1 MIPENVI
8 EEIRIKNDIAD
19 VISSYVSLKR
29 SGSNLAGNCPFHNE
43 KTPSFIVFNSKQN
56 FYCFGCGVGGDVVT
70 FIRRI
75 ENLEYVDA
83 LKFLAKRAG
92 VTIPDDDYER
102 GGVRKSRIL
111 ELNRATA
118 RFFHECL
125 KHSPDGLNYL
135 AGRKLSAQTI
145 KRFGLGF
152 APNDW
157 ELYTDAMKRE
167 GYTEEELIA
176 ARLCGKSE
184 KNGRLYPYF
193 RNRVMFPIL
202 DASGAV
208 IAFGGR
214 VMDGSEPKYLN
225 SPDTPAFKKSRNLFA
240 LNYAKDAV
248 NDKEMILCEGY
259 MDVIALHA
267 AGFRN
272 TVATLG
278 TALTQEQARL
288 LKRYV
293 DRVYLCYDSD
303 GAGRKAAERAIG
315 IFAEVEMEVKVIQ
328 LEGAKDPDEFIKRFG
343 ADAFRK
349 VIEGSDSTFDFKLKS
364 VLKKY
369 NLSSPDEKLAAAKE
383 VCEEAARVNS
393 RVERELYVMRASQ
406 ALGIAAEN
414 LMHDVQRAAKRRNA
428 ADQKNYIAQME
439 KLQSGVGDK
448 INPERAANLKAAMAE
463 EAILGILLMYP
474 EKVQYFTRESPPLTD
489 EDFVTSFN
497 RRVFAAL
504 KRTFSEGG
512 NDISLLGSEFDPDE
526 IARIYQFRMRRESFA
541 TNSDET
547 LRDNIKALK
556 SAGISAIS
564 DIEALI
570 RAKRGD
576 GD

>member
-1 MIPENVI
+1 MIPENII
-8 EEIRIKNDIAD
+8 EEIKLKNSITD
-19 VISSYVSLKR
+19 VVSSYVTLKR
-29 SGSNLAGNCPFHNE
+29 AGSNYTGLCPFHNE
-43 KTPSFIVFNSKQN
+43 KTPSFMVSDAKQI
-56 FYCFGCGVGGDVVT
+56 FHCFGCGVGGDTVS

-83 LKFLAKRAG
+83 LKFLAKRSG
-92 VTIPDDDYER
+92 ITIPDDDYER

-125 KHSPDGLNYL
+125 KRSPEGVGYL
-135 AGRKLSAQTI
+135 RGRQLADSTI

-157 ELYTDAMKRE
+157 NTYPDAMKRA

-202 DASGAV
+202 DATGAV

-225 SPDTPAFKKSRNLFA
+225 SPDTPAFKKSRNLYA

-248 NDKEMILCEGY
+248 AEKELILCEGY

-267 AGFRN
+267 AGFSN

-288 LKRYV
+288 IKRYADKV
-293 DRVYLCYDSD
+293 VLCYDGD

-315 IFAEVEMEVKVIQ
+315 ILSEVELEVKVIQ
-328 LEGAKDPDEFIKRFG
+328 LTEAKDPDEFIKKFG
-343 ADAFRK
+343 AEAFRK
-349 VIEGSDSTFDFKLKS
+349 VINASASSLDFKLRS
-364 VLKKY
+364 I
-369 NLSSPDEKLAAAKE
+369 LSHYDITSPDAKLAAAKAI
-383 VCEEAARVNS
+383 CFEAAKINS
-393 RVERELYVMRASQ
+393 HVEREIYVMRAAQ
-406 ALGIAAEN
+406 ALGVSTDT
-414 LMHDVQRAAKRRNA
+414 LMHDVKKMVAQRNSAER
-428 ADQKNYIAQME
+428 KNYIEQME
-439 KLQSGVGDK
+439 KFQSGVGDK
-448 INPERAANLKAAMAE
+448 VNPDRANNLKAALAE
-463 EAILGILLMYP
+463 EAILGILLLYP
-474 EKVQYFTRESPPLTD
+474 EKIALFSGESSVLKET
-489 EDFVTSFN
+489 DFVTEFN
-497 RRVFAAL
+497 RRVFSAL
-504 KRTFSEGG
+504 LKMFGSGSI
-512 NDISLLGSEFDPDE
+512 DISLLGSEFTNDE
-526 IARIYQFRMRRESFA
+526 VSRIYRFQLKREGLTS
-541 TNSDET
+541 NSDEA
-547 LRDNIKALK
+547 LMDNVRALK
-556 SAGISAIS
+556 SIAVSSGDSL
-564 DIEALI
+564 EALI

-576 GD
+576 NG